1 MVRAVF
7 FDFDHTLY
15 SHTSKSIPQSA
26 HKAIKALQS
35 KGIIC
40 VLATGRHLVELRH
53 FPEAFEVG
61 LDGFVTID
69 GQLCLDRDARTICSN
84 EITGKLKDDL
94 LKLFDEKEY
103 HVILIEEDRMYAN
116 IPRDSINFPS
126 LSGIR
131 HSVGTYTGN
140 PLYMGVVYIE
150 RDKELW
156 LSGRLSDCSLLRW
169 GDPGVDVV
177 PKGRSKVAGIE
188 AFLRCSGLDGADYM
202 AFGDGLNDMAMIKSA
217 PIGIAMGNAVDE
229 VKSVADYVTSSV
241 DEDGVYNALV
251 HYGLI

>member
-15 SHTSKSIPQSA
+15 SHTSKTIPQSA
-26 HKAIKALQS
+26 RKAIKALQS

-69 GQLCLDRDARTICSN
+69 GQLCLDRDTKTIYSN
-84 EITGKLKDDL
+84 EITGTLKEDL

-116 IPRDSINFPS
+116 TPRDSINFPS

-131 HSVGTYTGN
+131 HAVGKYTGN

-150 RDKELW
+150 QEKEQW
-156 LSGRLSDCSLLRW
+156 LSARLSDCSLLRW
-169 GDPGVDVV
+169 GAPGVDVV

-188 AFLRCSGLDGADYM
+188 AFLNCRGLAGAEYI
-202 AFGDGLNDMAMIKSA
+202 AFGDGLNDMAMIESA

-229 VKSVADYVTSSV
+229 VKSVADYVTTSV
-241 DEDGVYNALV
+241 DEDGVFNALV